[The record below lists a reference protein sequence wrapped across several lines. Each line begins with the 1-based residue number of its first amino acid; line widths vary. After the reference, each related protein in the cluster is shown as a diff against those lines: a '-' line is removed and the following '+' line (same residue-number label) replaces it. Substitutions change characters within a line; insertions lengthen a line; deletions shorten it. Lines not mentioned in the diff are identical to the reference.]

1 MPAVS
6 NKELFEQMIQS
17 IIDGEDEEAARLA
30 QEAVSRGISPLEAI
44 NEGFSKGILEVG
56 ERFAKGIFF
65 LPEIV
70 MGAEAMKA
78 AISVLE
84 PELLR
89 RKEERQ
95 SLGLAVAG
103 TVAGDIH
110 DIGKN
115 LVCTLLTASGF
126 DVINLGVDVSTDTFV
141 KEVRERQPDLLLLSA
156 LITTTMVNQRSVI
169 QALKEAGIRDKVKVM
184 VGGAPV
190 TSSWAEEIEA
200 DGYAENA
207 TEAVKVAKWLV
218 GTEV

>member
-1 MPAVS
+1 PAVS

>member
-1 MPAVS
+1 MS

-190 TSSWAEEIEA
+190 TPSWAEEIEA